1 LEEAKRV
8 RLILEVYLWL
18 ESHQNI
24 ATPEVIISAVLGAPA
39 SMREYY
45 EANRFAIT
53 LLRKVGNSRK
63 KILIRVEETDVE
75 FVVLV
80 VHAEDW

>member
-1 LEEAKRV
+1 VAKRV

-18 ESHQNI
+18 ESHQSV
-24 ATPEVIISAVLGAPA
+24 ATPEVIISSVLGAGA

-53 LLRKVGNSRK
+53 LLRKVGSSRK
-63 KILIRVEETDVE
+63 KILIRVEETDIE